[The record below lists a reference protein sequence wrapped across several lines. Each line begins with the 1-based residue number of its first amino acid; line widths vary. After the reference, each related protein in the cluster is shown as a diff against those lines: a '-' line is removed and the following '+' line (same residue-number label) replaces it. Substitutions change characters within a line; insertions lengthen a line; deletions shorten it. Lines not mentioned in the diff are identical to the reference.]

1 MKKFVN
7 VKAKRA
13 ERQGMLRSVFFVI
26 IISAVLIAGIYYI
39 SNMGSE
45 QGIKLTREAAI
56 RTAVECYAIEGIYP
70 PNVKYMEDNYNLS
83 YDKTKY
89 YIHYDAFASNIMPT
103 IAVYEKR

>member
-1 MKKFVN
+1 MKEFVN

-103 IAVYEKR
+103 IEVYEKR

>member
-7 VKAKRA
+7 VKARRA
-13 ERQGMLRSVFFVI
+13 ERQGILKSVFFVI
-26 IISAVLIAGIYYI
+26 IISVVLIFGIYYI

-45 QGIKLTREAAI
+45 QGIREAAV

-70 PNVKYMEDNYNLS
+70 PNVQYMEDNYNLS

-89 YIHYDAFASNIMPT
+89 FIHYDAFASNIMPT
-103 IAVYEKR
+103 IEVYEKR

>member
-56 RTAVECYAIEGIYP
+56 RTAVECYAIAGIYP

-103 IAVYEKR
+103 IEVYEKR

>member
-13 ERQGMLRSVFFVI
+13 ERQGMLRFVFFVI

-103 IAVYEKR
+103 IEVYEKR

>member
-7 VKAKRA
+7 VKARRA
-13 ERQGMLRSVFFVI
+13 ERQGILKSVFFVI
-26 IISAVLIAGIYYI
+26 IISVVLIFGIYYI

-45 QGIKLTREAAI
+45 QGIKLAREAAV

-70 PNVKYMEDNYNLS
+70 PNVQYMEDNYNLS

-89 YIHYDAFASNIMPT
+89 FIHYDAFASNIMPT
-103 IAVYEKR
+103 IEVYEKR

>member
-1 MKKFVN
+1 MKNFVN
-7 VKAKRA
+7 VKARRV
-13 ERQGMLRSVFFVI
+13 ERRGILKSLLFVI
-26 IISAVLIAGIYYI
+26 IISAVLIAGIFYI
-39 SNMGSE
+39 SDMGSE

-70 PNVKYMEDNYNLS
+70 PNVQYMEDNYNLS

-103 IAVYEKR
+103 IEVYEKR

>member
-1 MKKFVN
+1 MKNFVN
-7 VKAKRA
+7 VKARRV
-13 ERQGMLRSVFFVI
+13 ERRGILKSLLFVI
-26 IISAVLIAGIYYI
+26 IISVVLIAGIFYI
-39 SNMGSE
+39 SDMGSE

-70 PNVKYMEDNYNLS
+70 PNVQYMEDNYNLS

-103 IAVYEKR
+103 IEVYEKR

>member
-1 MKKFVN
+1 MKSFVN

-103 IAVYEKR
+103 IEVYEKR

>member
-39 SNMGSE
+39 SIMGSE

-103 IAVYEKR
+103 IEVYEKR

>member
-1 MKKFVN
+1 MKNFVN
-7 VKAKRA
+7 VKARRV
-13 ERQGMLRSVFFVI
+13 ERRGILKSLLFVI
-26 IISAVLIAGIYYI
+26 IISAVLIAGIFYI

-70 PNVKYMEDNYNLS
+70 PNVQYMEDNYNLS

-103 IAVYEKR
+103 IEVYEKR